1 MILYW
6 ALRLG
11 RPIWQRLPRSLAYF
25 LASGLADLS
34 FLLWWRLR
42 RTTMSNLRPVLGPE
56 AAHRDVVQAARQSL
70 RNYGKY
76 LVDFLRLPGLS
87 PSDIERLFHFAGW
100 EAIDSAVREGRGV
113 VVIGLHMGNWDL
125 GGAALAL
132 RDYPLNVV
140 VEPFRPRRLNEW
152 VQDTRRRLGMR
163 TIPMESLVAISR
175 VLRRNEMLGLL
186 IDRPDPLNGV
196 WVSFCNAVTRVPAG
210 AATLALRSGARVVTA
225 GVVRLPDN
233 TYLGVADAA
242 LPFEPTGDLACD
254 VQHLTQLIM
263 TSLEGLVRRY
273 PDQWYMFR
281 PMWLERPQE
290 PAA

>member
-6 ALRLG
+6 TLRLG
-11 RPIWQRLPRSLAYF
+11 RPIWQRLPRSLAYL
-25 LASGLADLS
+25 LACGLADLS
-34 FLLWWRLR
+34 FLFWWPLR
-42 RTTMSNLRPVLGPE
+42 RTTMANLRPVLGPE
-56 AAHRDVVQAARQSL
+56 ADHWDVVQAARRSL

-76 LVDFLRLPGLS
+76 LVDFLRLPALS
-87 PSDIERLFHFAGW
+87 PSDIQRLFRFSGW
-100 EAIDSAVREGRGV
+100 DVIDAALREGRGV
-113 VVIGLHMGNWDL
+113 VLIGLHMGNWDM

-152 VQDTRRRLGMR
+152 VQETRRRLGMR
-163 TIPMESLVAISR
+163 TIPMESLVAITR
-175 VLRRNEMLGLL
+175 ALRRSEVLALL

-210 AATLALRSGARVVTA
+210 AATLALRTGAMVVTA

-242 LPFEPTGDLACD
+242 PPFEPTGDLARD

-281 PMWLERPQE
+281 PMWVEPPGE